1 VRLLFLGTPQP
12 AALVLERIVRDG
24 RHTIVGVITQ
34 PDRPA
39 GRGGQPQAPPVRR
52 MADTLGLGALVAQ
65 PATMRDAAMRD
76 WITATHA
83 DVGIV
88 AAYGEILQRDVLSL
102 LPHGYL
108 NIHPSLLPRYR
119 GPAPVSAAILA
130 GDAATGV
137 SLIRLTRRMDAGP
150 IIAQATVLLPDDAR
164 TGPLTDALFALGADV
179 LLAALDA
186 LARGAMTERAQDEA
200 AATYTRLLTRDDGRI
215 SWEQPAQQIERMVRA
230 YDPWPGAWCL
240 WRGAPLR
247 ILDAAVD
254 PAPTDAPPGCI
265 LPDMGIATAAGQL
278 VMRVVQPAGR
288 RAMTAADWWRGQ
300 RANADEYLR

>member
-1 VRLLFLGTPQP
+1 MRLIVLGTPQP

-24 RHTIVGVITQ
+24 RHTVVGVITQ

-39 GRGGQPQAPPVRR
+39 GRGGQPQPPPVRR
-52 MADTLGLGALVAQ
+52 TADALGLGALVVQ
-65 PATMRDAAMRD
+65 PATLRDPAMHAWIAATR
-76 WITATHA
+76 A
-83 DVGIV
+83 DVGVV
-88 AAYGEILQRDVLSL
+88 AAYGEILRRDVLAL

-137 SLIRLTRRMDAGP
+137 SLMRLTRRMDAGP
-150 IIAQATVLLPDDAR
+150 IVAQTTVVLPGDAR
-164 TGPLTDALFALGADV
+164 AGSLTDALFMLGADL
-179 LLAALDA
+179 LLATLET
-186 LARGAMTERAQDEA
+186 LAHGTLSERAQDEA

-215 SWEQPAQQIERMVRA
+215 SWAAPAQHLERMIRA

-254 PAPTDAPPGCI
+254 PAPTDARPGCV
-265 LPDMGIATAAGQL
+265 LPDMRIATAAGRL
-278 VMRVVQPAGR
+278 AVRVVQPAGR
-288 RAMTAADWWRGQ
+288 RAMPAADWWRGQ
-300 RANADEYLR
+300 RAHADECLQ